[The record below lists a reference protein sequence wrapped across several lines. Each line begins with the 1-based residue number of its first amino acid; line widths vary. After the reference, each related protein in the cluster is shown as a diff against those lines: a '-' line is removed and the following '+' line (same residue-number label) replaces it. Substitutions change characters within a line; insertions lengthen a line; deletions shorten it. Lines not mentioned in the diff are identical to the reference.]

1 VALAFIAIF
10 LLTDIRMWVERSSG
24 LGADSAFQ
32 AILGAFTLRYSFH
45 GSDVLVMYTMMLAA
59 APAIIYLFYRGH
71 TGLTL
76 VLSVV
81 VWSLCQRFPSGANFP
96 WIVANSSFPVAAWQ
110 LLFTVGMAAGYHRE
124 KVTGWLTRSVG
135 SSGLVMLGSGS
146 LFYLLLRSEQMM
158 GDVRIP
164 LGFLGDPTYASL
176 FSKAELA
183 PARVVAF
190 LAIAVFT
197 YTALSS
203 LWAPINASL
212 GWLIIPLGQ
221 NSLYVYIVHLFVV
234 VGIYNGVALLFQQ
247 APNVLFFT
255 DANGINTAAQLICLS
270 AVWFMVRSKFLFSV
284 VPR

>member
-1 VALAFIAIF
+1 
-10 LLTDIRMWVERSSG
+10 M
-24 LGADSAFQ
+24 LGA
-32 AILGAFTLRYSFH
+32 LTLRYSFH
-45 GSDVLVMYTMMLAA
+45 GSDVLVMYTIMLAA

-81 VWSLCQRFPSGANFP
+81 IWSLCQRFPSGTSLP
-96 WIVANSSFPVAAWQ
+96 WIVANSAFPVAAWQ
-110 LLFTVGMAAGYHRE
+110 MLFTLGMAAGYHRE

-135 SSGLVMLGSGS
+135 SAGLVMLGSGS
-146 LFYLLLRSEQMM
+146 LYYVLLRSEQIL

-164 LGFLGDPTYASL
+164 LGFLGDPTYSSL
-176 FSKAELA
+176 FAKVELA
-183 PARVVAF
+183 PLRVLAF
-190 LAIAVFT
+190 LAIAMFA

-234 VGIYNGVALLFQQ
+234 VGIYNGVATAVPAGAGCALPHRYQRHQYRGTVDRPRGGLVHGSLQVPLLRGPKVET
-247 APNVLFFT
+247 APLRRSRRSGALVSLPCGRKIAPLFFH
-255 DANGINTAAQLICLS
+255 
-270 AVWFMVRSKFLFSV
+270 
-284 VPR
+284 